1 MKRKIVDSNEPP
13 GDIEV
18 APDFL
23 PPPAEL
29 AFREDGVK
37 VTLASAGAA
46 KRSSAKRG
54 KATLAQKLKAFDP
67 DRHGGESSH

>member
-37 VTLASAGAA
+37 VTLASA